1 MRVRFRLEA
10 AEDVESARDWCDEQ
24 RAGLGDDFVAS
35 LEGTLEL
42 IIQFPN
48 GFPEIAAGHR
58 RALLHRF
65 PYAIYYRLVPD
76 VIDVVACMHNAQAR
90 DRWRS
95 RQ

>member
-10 AEDVESARDWCDEQ
+10 AEDVESARDWYDEQ
-24 RAGLGDDFVAS
+24 RVGLGDDFVAS
-35 LEGTLEL
+35 LDHTLEL

-58 RALLHRF
+58 F

-76 VIDVVACMHNAQAR
+76 VIDVLACLHNAQAR

-95 RQ
+95 RE